1 MNEDIIATKLDI
13 LIKLTAANITKDDK
27 TQTESIL
34 KLNEMGIGYKDI
46 AKILG
51 TSDNYVAMIISK
63 NKSKKTKSK
72 KQEEDNESGITE
84 RVEESEQEN

>member
-1 MNEDIIATKLDI
+1 
-13 LIKLTAANITKDDK
+13 
-27 TQTESIL
+27 
-34 KLNEMGIGYKDI
+34 MGIGYKDI